1 MRFSKAVLV
10 KVALFSA
17 LCVAMTV
24 ALGVRLANRKLF
36 TPHYRL
42 EAEFANALGVL
53 RGDAVKVAGVDVGR
67 VEDTRIEKGKA
78 IVEFSVEESVEVPT
92 DSTVAI
98 RWRNVLGQRFLYIY
112 PGVSNDNFVEGE
124 RIPLAQTEEAGDIG
138 LFLNRIGPVLRAIDP
153 AKANA
158 FVEAVNT
165 AIGGQEA
172 AIRSLFDSGAVLAQ
186 DLAAMDRELGRL
198 LESSDDIL
206 TVFADQEELIGEIID
221 DLDDL
226 GGVLDATTGDLNTVI
241 SNFDDVQQEL
251 DRLLKDNRAN
261 IDSSIDSLE
270 VVARTLARN
279 KKQLARTLC
288 TLPLGLA
295 SYFQT
300 SSWGE
305 WFNVRIV
312 DVLIKGPDS
321 DVIVS
326 ADELQSQRDQKAP
339 KSYTNCADAAV
350 HVFGQKRKSFENTT
364 PEDPLT
370 GPVESV
376 LNMILPDGNRDG

>member
-10 KVALFSA
+10 KVVIFSA
-17 LCVAMTV
+17 ICLVMTV

-42 EAEFANALGVL
+42 EAEFTNALGVL
-53 RGDAVKVAGVDVGR
+53 RGDAVKIAGVDVGR
-67 VEDTRIEKGKA
+67 VENTRIEDGKA

-92 DSTVAI
+92 DSTLAI

-112 PGVSNDNFVEGE
+112 PGVSTDNFVEGE

-153 AKANA
+153 VKANA

-165 AIGGQEA
+165 ALGGQEV
-172 AIRSLFDSGAVLAQ
+172 AIRSLFDNGAVLAQ
-186 DLAAMDRELGRL
+186 DLAAMDREIGRL
-198 LESSDDIL
+198 LESSDEIL
-206 TVFADQEELIGEIID
+206 TVFADQEEFIDEILD

-226 GGVLDATTGDLNTVI
+226 GGVLDDTTGDLNTVI
-241 SNFDDVQQEL
+241 SNFDDVQREM
-251 DRLLKDNRAN
+251 DRLLKDNRTN
-261 IDSSIDSLE
+261 IDSTLDSLE
-270 VVARTLARN
+270 VVADTLADN
-279 KKQLARTLC
+279 KKNLARTLC

-312 DVLIKGPDS
+312 DVLVQDPDS
-321 DVIVS
+321 KVIVS
-326 ADELQSQRDQKAP
+326 ADELKSQRDTKAP

-350 HVFGQKRKSFENTT
+350 HVFGQKRKGFENTT
-364 PEDPLT
+364 PEDPVT
-370 GPVESV
+370 QPVESV